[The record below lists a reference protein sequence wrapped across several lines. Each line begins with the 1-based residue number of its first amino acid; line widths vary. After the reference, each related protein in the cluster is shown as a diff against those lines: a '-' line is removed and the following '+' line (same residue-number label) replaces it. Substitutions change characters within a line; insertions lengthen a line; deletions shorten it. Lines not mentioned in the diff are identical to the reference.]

1 MLLDCLPGAGLGI
14 NRNQTDLLPGF
25 TWRIFLRTVTTIQFF
40 APTFIPYPFSAP
52 QEAGR
57 QRGGGARPFGWHL
70 LSEHQTTFDRF
81 FQEQALAKC
90 RRTLLAALLLSHSL
104 RLRMSVP
111 VDSHPARHGLRPDT
125 RASFPGSGETTSS
138 CAPPPLE
145 CVTTF
150 RLTSAPFRNLCEQT
164 FVLNSVSLKDLRW
177 LLFSSWR
184 PKWRREL

>member
-57 QRGGGARPFGWHL
+57 QRGGGARPFGWYL

-104 RLRMSVP
+104 CLRMSVP
-111 VDSHPARHGLRPDT
+111 VDSHPSSSRPPPWHTRPVSGLWWNHFLL
-125 RASFPGSGETTSS
+125 RASAPRVRHNLPFNF
-138 CAPPPLE
+138 CA
-145 CVTTF
+145 
-150 RLTSAPFRNLCEQT
+150 
-164 FVLNSVSLKDLRW
+164 VS
-177 LLFSSWR
+177 
-184 PKWRREL
+184 